1 MNPTKNV
8 RPTLQ
13 RPLNWLH
20 LLGLAVLALVAPDSG
35 VEIARAKH
43 PHLPGVG
50 YVEQLVG
57 PVSEIHIERDGT
69 PVALAL
75 LLPLQTGDRVIVN
88 GAGNELHM
96 RLGTRPQVIT
106 AANSPFQVPEV
117 EVPPGFLTRLGS
129 TLVAVGKRLTTQYV
143 HSSVPVSTSSRGK
156 DGPLT
161 IALVEDG
168 VSRISPN
175 RTDLFIAWDGG
186 TAPYVVRIRG
196 RMKGDIAR
204 QEVGDST
211 RARLTLPAG
220 GIQTGTIQIVL
231 QDSKG
236 AITRKTFDVI
246 SPSALPT
253 APPELTRG
261 DLPSELHAVLLA
273 DSLLQ
278 TNRRTWKLEAYQLI
292 APFADAYEPARL
304 LRDCLE
310 GEPTCLPH

>member
-1 MNPTKNV
+1 MNLNSGM
-8 RPTLQ
+8 RPAHQ
-13 RPLNWLH
+13 RPLSWLR
-20 LLGLAVLALVAPDSG
+20 LLGLAGLILVAPHSG
-35 VEIARAKH
+35 VDIADAKK

-57 PVSEIHIERDGT
+57 PISEIHIERDGT

-75 LLPLQTGDRVIVN
+75 LLPLQTGDRVTVN

-106 AANSPFQVPEV
+106 AANSPFQIPEI

-175 RTDLFIAWDGG
+175 RADLFIAWDGG

-196 RMKGDIAR
+196 KMNGDIAR
-204 QEVGDST
+204 QEAGDST
-211 RARLTLPAG
+211 RARVTLPAG
-220 GIQTGTIQIVL
+220 GIRTGTIQIVV

-236 AITRKTFDVI
+236 ATTRKAFDVV

-253 APPELTRG
+253 TPTELTMG
-261 DLPSELHAVLLA
+261 DLPSELHAVLVA

-292 APFADAYEPARL
+292 APFADEYEPARL

-310 GEPTCLPH
+310 TEQTCLSH

>member
-1 MNPTKNV
+1 MT
-8 RPTLQ
+8 
-13 RPLNWLH
+13 
-20 LLGLAVLALVAPDSG
+20 LVALESG
-35 VEIARAKH
+35 VDIAGAKN

-57 PVSEIHIERDGT
+57 PISAIHIERDGT

-75 LLPLQTGDRVIVN
+75 LLPLQTGDRVTVN

-106 AANSPFQVPEV
+106 AANSPFQIPEI

-129 TLVAVGKRLTTQYV
+129 TLIAVGKRLTTQYV

-168 VSRISPN
+168 VSRISSH

-196 RMKGDIAR
+196 KLSGDVAR
-204 QEVGDST
+204 QEVEDGT
-211 RARLTLPAG
+211 RARVTLPAG

-310 GEPTCLPH
+310 GEQTCLSH

>member
-1 MNPTKNV
+1 MNLSNGM
-8 RPTLQ
+8 RPTHQ
-13 RPLNWLH
+13 RLLSWLH
-20 LLGLAVLALVAPDSG
+20 LLGLAVLALIAPDSG
-35 VEIARAKH
+35 VDIAGAKK

-57 PVSEIHIERDGT
+57 PISEMHIERDGT

-75 LLPLQTGDRVIVN
+75 LLPLQTGDRVTVN

-106 AANSPFQVPEV
+106 PANSPFQIPEI

-161 IALVEDG
+161 MTLVEDG

-175 RTDLFIAWDGG
+175 RADLFIAWDGG

-196 RMKGDIAR
+196 KMNGDIAR

-211 RARLTLPAG
+211 RARLPLPAG
-220 GIQTGTIQIVL
+220 GIPTGTFQILVL
-231 QDSKG
+231 DSKG
-236 AITRKTFDVI
+236 ATTRKTFDVV
-246 SPSALPT
+246 SPSALPK
-253 APPELTRG
+253 ELTRG
-261 DLPSELHAVLLA
+261 DLPSELHAVLVA

-278 TNRRTWKLEAYQLI
+278 TNRRMWKLEAYQLI
-292 APFADAYEPARL
+292 TPFADVYEPARL
-304 LRDCLE
+304 LRDCIE
-310 GEPTCLPH
+310 GEQTCLSR

>member
-1 MNPTKNV
+1 MNISNGMRQTH
-8 RPTLQ
+8 Q
-13 RPLNWLH
+13 RPLSWLR
-20 LLGLAVLALVAPDSG
+20 LLGLAVLTLVASDSG
-35 VEIARAKH
+35 VDIADAKK
-43 PHLPGVG
+43 PYLPGVG

-57 PVSEIHIERDGT
+57 PISEIHIERDGT

-75 LLPLQTGDRVIVN
+75 LLPLQTGDRVTVN

-106 AANSPFQVPEV
+106 AANSPFQIPEI

-168 VSRISPN
+168 ISRISPN
-175 RTDLFIAWDGG
+175 RADLFIAWDGG

-196 RMKGDIAR
+196 KMNGDIAR

-211 RARLTLPAG
+211 RARLTLPSG
-220 GIQTGTIQIVL
+220 GIQTGTIQIVV

-236 AITRKTFDVI
+236 ATTRKTFDVV

-253 APPELTRG
+253 TPTELTMS
-261 DLPSELHAVLLA
+261 DLPSELRAVLLA

-278 TNRRTWKLEAYQLI
+278 TNRRMWKLEAYQLI
-292 APFADAYEPARL
+292 APFADVFEPARL

-310 GEPTCLPH
+310 GEPTCLSH

>member
-1 MNPTKNV
+1 MNPNNGM
-8 RPTLQ
+8 RPTHQ
-13 RPLNWLH
+13 RPLSWLR
-20 LLGLAVLALVAPDSG
+20 LLGLAVLALVAPYSG
-35 VEIARAKH
+35 VDIAGAKK

-57 PVSEIHIERDGT
+57 PISEIHLERDGA

-75 LLPLQTGDRVIVN
+75 LLPLQTGDRVTVN

-106 AANSPFQVPEV
+106 AATSPFQIPEI

-156 DGPLT
+156 DAPLAMT
-161 IALVEDG
+161 LVEDG

-175 RTDLFIAWDGG
+175 RADLFIAWDGG

-196 RMKGDIAR
+196 KMKGDIAR
-204 QEVGDST
+204 QEVGDHT

-220 GIQTGTIQIVL
+220 GIQPGTIQIVV
-231 QDSKG
+231 QDGKG
-236 AITRKTFDVI
+236 ATTQKTFDVV

-253 APPELTRG
+253 APPELTRD
-261 DLPSELHAVLLA
+261 DLPSELHAVLIA
-273 DSLLQ
+273 DSLLRS
-278 TNRRTWKLEAYQLI
+278 NRRMWKLEAYQLI

-304 LRDCLE
+304 FRDCLE
-310 GEPTCLPH
+310 IEQTCLSH